1 MHETLQ
7 PGQVHDLYHEA
18 YMALLTFQIEDL
30 TEKIGAITAAGV
42 CPVLRCSTGSV
53 QNAHVE
59 RTQRGFWMH
68 SRQWSSIGIN
78 IAEAVILATFVHL
91 WICASSSPMAD
102 LQTHLPFC
110 GHHKC

>member
-42 CPVLRCSTGSV
+42 SGVKMLDRKCAECS
-53 QNAHVE
+53 
-59 RTQRGFWMH
+59 
-68 SRQWSSIGIN
+68 
-78 IAEAVILATFVHL
+78 
-91 WICASSSPMAD
+91 
-102 LQTHLPFC
+102 C
-110 GHHKC
+110 GEDPA

>member
-42 CPVLRCSTGSV
+42 PAVKMLVGKRAECS
-53 QNAHVE
+53 
-59 RTQRGFWMH
+59 
-68 SRQWSSIGIN
+68 
-78 IAEAVILATFVHL
+78 
-91 WICASSSPMAD
+91 
-102 LQTHLPFC
+102 C
-110 GHHKC
+110 GKYPA

>member
-42 CPVLRCSTGSV
+42 SAVKTLDRKCAECS
-53 QNAHVE
+53 
-59 RTQRGFWMH
+59 
-68 SRQWSSIGIN
+68 
-78 IAEAVILATFVHL
+78 
-91 WICASSSPMAD
+91 
-102 LQTHLPFC
+102 C
-110 GHHKC
+110 GKYPA